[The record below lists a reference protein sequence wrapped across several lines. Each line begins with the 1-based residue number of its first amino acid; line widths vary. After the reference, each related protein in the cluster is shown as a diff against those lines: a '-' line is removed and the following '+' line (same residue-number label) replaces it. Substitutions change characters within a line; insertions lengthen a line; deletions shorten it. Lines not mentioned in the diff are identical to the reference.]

1 MFSDNRQLVGDN
13 PMYENLVKSLENYD
27 YAASDAWRAGFVN
40 YDNLEDMRKT
50 ADSDLS
56 NPDNYRKLHSIMNM
70 KPDEMTGAEV
80 YMKDSEAVDRH
91 KCMMFGNTFSKR
103 QWDVA
108 FSVTDVFYFNEEFS
122 RKRDFIYAHA
132 EKYINCFGQL
142 LAEELKHGNLSYDTL
157 TGKDP
162 KKWVGYM
169 DFAKTNNPDLYDNPD
184 LMYYGETVR
193 FIGDEILKFRER
205 WEYSL
210 ATCVTRLRDFI
221 LCVSEDIVNPYYK
234 QKYVFGF

>member
-27 YAASDAWRAGFVN
+27 YTASDAWRDGFVN

-56 NPDNYRKLHSIMNM
+56 DPDNYRKLHSIMNM
-70 KPDEMTGAEV
+70 KPNEITGAEV
-80 YMKDSEAVDRH
+80 YMEDSEAVDRH

-103 QWDVA
+103 QWDAA
-108 FSVTDVFYFNEEFS
+108 FSVTDVFYFNEEFLC
-122 RKRDFIYAHA
+122 KRDFIYAHA
-132 EKYINCFGQL
+132 GKYINCFGRL
-142 LAEELKHGNLSYDTL
+142 LAEELKHGNLSYNTL
-157 TGKDP
+157 SGKDP
-162 KKWVGYM
+162 ETWRAFT
-169 DFAKTNNPDLYDNPD
+169 DFVKANNPDLYDNPD
-184 LMYYGETVR
+184 LKYYFETVR

-221 LCVSEDIVNPYYK
+221 LFVSEDIVNPYYK
-234 QKYVFGF
+234 QNYVFGF